1 MINTGITHTV
11 SLTVTDSL
19 SARSMGSGSLDVL
32 ATPAMIAG
40 MENVCMNCIQPHLES
55 GFTTVGTKVDISHI
69 SATPVGDTVTF
80 TCVLT
85 EIDRKRLVFSVEAF
99 DSEGKIGE
107 GTHHRFIVDSA
118 KFTEKTY
125 SKKK

>member
-1 MINTGITHTV
+1 MLATGITHTI
-11 SLTVTDSL
+11 SFTVTDTL

-40 MENVCMNCIQPHLES
+40 MENVCMNCVQPQLEED
-55 GFTTVGTKVDISHI
+55 FTTVGTKVDISHI

-85 EIDRKRLVFSVEAF
+85 EVDRKRLVFSVEAF
-99 DSEGKIGE
+99 DSAGKIGE
-107 GTHHRFIVDSA
+107 GTHQRFIVDSV
-118 KFTEKTY
+118 KFTEKAY
-125 SKKK
+125 LKKK

>member
-1 MINTGITHTV
+1 MLATGITHTV
-11 SLTVTDSL
+11 SFTVTDTL

-40 MENVCMNCIQPHLES
+40 MENVCMNCVQPHLEA

-99 DSEGKIGE
+99 DSAGKIGE
-107 GTHHRFIVDSA
+107 GIHHRFIVDSV
-118 KFTEKTY
+118 KFTEKAY